1 MPRKAGKP
9 MTQSLGGCL
18 TFLACLGL
26 IGPAVAADA
35 GWQLEKDVA
44 RPSYA
49 VIDPATSDLNIDA
62 IVLSCEQ
69 GPGRRGMQLRLF
81 LSGAGPLAP
90 NGAGDLKA
98 APRLELEID
107 GVSRAADLLFADDFV
122 VVADGGDGAMPL
134 LSEDLVDE
142 LQAGR
147 RLELRFDLVEEPRGL
162 APSFDGTAV
171 VDLEAGEGGSAIAAL
186 RQCGGDARHQVA
198 ESVRLAD

>member
-1 MPRKAGKP
+1 

-18 TFLACLGL
+18 TFLAWLGL
-26 IGPAVAADA
+26 IGPAIAADG

-49 VIDPATSDLNIDA
+49 VIDPVTSDLNIDG

-69 GPGRRGMQLRLF
+69 GPNRRGMQLRLYV
-81 LSGAGPLAP
+81 SGAGPLAP
-90 NGAGDLKA
+90 KGAQELKA
-98 APRLELEID
+98 APRLELVID

-147 RLELRFDLVEEPRGL
+147 RLELRFDLVEEPRGQ

-171 VDLEAGEGGSAIAAL
+171 VDLQAGEGGSAIAVL
-186 RQCGGDARHQVA
+186 RRCGGDSRPQVA
-198 ESVRLAD
+198 ESARRAD

>member
-1 MPRKAGKP
+1 

-26 IGPAVAADA
+26 TGPAVAADA

-69 GPGRRGMQLRLF
+69 GPNRRGMQLRLF

-90 NGAGDLKA
+90 KGARDLKA
-98 APRLELEID
+98 APRLELAVD

-122 VVADGGDGAMPL
+122 VVADGADGAMPL

-147 RLELRFDLVEEPRGL
+147 RLELRFDLVDEPRGQ

-171 VDLEAGEGGSAIAAL
+171 VDLQAGEGGSAIAAL
-186 RQCGGDARHQVA
+186 RHCGGDSRPQVA
-198 ESVRLAD
+198 ESARRSD